1 MRVTCLA
8 STDEPV
14 VVCGIAARTCSSPDK
29 VTKMVFEDV
38 SWDDSDKAKFEK
50 TLRYCLKHG
59 HDSVFEHVSFT
70 FLIDGVSRACTHQL
84 VRHRIASYSQASMRK
99 PLKRIEILNP
109 PVFQSSKTKDVVES
123 LYDHAVET
131 YGELLEL
138 GVKAEDARFVLPEGT
153 TSTIVVTM
161 NGRELRHFIQ
171 MRDCDEAQ
179 WEIREVAQK
188 MREIA
193 EKQFPLLF
201 EDFNAKSADE

>member
-1 MRVTCLA
+1 MRVTCIA

-14 VVCGIAARTCSSPDK
+14 VVCGIAARTCSHPDK
-29 VTKMVFEDV
+29 VTKMVFEDE

-50 TLRYCLKHG
+50 TLRYCLTHG
-59 HDSVFEHVSFT
+59 HESVFEHVSFT
-70 FLIDGVSRACTHQL
+70 FLIDGVTRACTHQL
-84 VRHRIASYSQASMRK
+84 VRHRIASYSQASMRRPQQELSMIWPK
-99 PLKRIEILNP
+99 C
-109 PVFQSSKTKDVVES
+109 FQSSKTKGIAEK
-123 LYDHAVET
+123 LYDHAVEA
-131 YGELLEL
+131 YSKLLEC

-153 TSTIVVTM
+153 LSTIVVTM

-193 EKQFPLLF
+193 EKRFPLLF
-201 EDFNAKSADE
+201 EDFNAESADK

>member
-1 MRVTCLA
+1 MRVTCIA
-8 STDEPV
+8 STDVPV

-29 VTKMVFEDV
+29 VTKMVFEDE

-59 HDSVFEHVSFT
+59 HESVFEHVSFT
-70 FLIDGVSRACTHQL
+70 FLIEGVSRACTHQL

-109 PVFQSSKTKDVVES
+109 PAFQSSKTNDVVKS

-131 YGELLEL
+131 YAELLEL

-153 TSTIVVTM
+153 LSTIVVTM